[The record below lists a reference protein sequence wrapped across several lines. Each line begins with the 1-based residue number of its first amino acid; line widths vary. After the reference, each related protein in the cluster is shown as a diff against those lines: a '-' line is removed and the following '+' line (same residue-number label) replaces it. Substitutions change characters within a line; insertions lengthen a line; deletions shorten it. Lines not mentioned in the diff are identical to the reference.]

1 MLELR
6 AKFAGLMDA
15 EKTQMAAS
23 IAGQEAMSGF
33 LAMVK
38 GAAGAG
44 VSGTAGAGVSGTA
57 GAAGKVGRAGKLLKN
72 GGKFLKG
79 GGWLAALGA
88 GIGIYDAYSTNDEA
102 AAEAAYGVDAA
113 RLDLRKMGSRF

>member
-1 MLELR
+1 MKPWNETMLELR
-6 AKFAGLMDA
+6 AKFDGLMDA

-38 GAAGAG
+38 GA
-44 VSGTAGAGVSGTA
+44 AGAGVSGTA

>member
-1 MLELR
+1 MKPWNETMLELR

-44 VSGTAGAGVSGTA
+44 VSGTAGAEE
-57 GAAGKVGRAGKLLKN
+57 KVGRAGKLLKN

-113 RLDLRKMGSRF
+113 RLELRKMGSRF